1 MSSFSMSGQKRPF
14 KNYRAEHIEWECSDD
29 GRVGVIT
36 LSRPEK
42 KNALNIPVITELLQ
56 LFDGLSEASDVRTIV
71 IQGKNGNFCSGG
83 DLFEVVEP
91 LTRMGAAELLDF
103 TRMMGKLVRVM
114 RQAPQVIIAAVA
126 GACAGGGA
134 AIALAADLRVAAPNA
149 KTAYLFNQIGLS
161 GADMGACGLLPR
173 IVGQGRAMDLL
184 MTGRFMTADEGL
196 AWGFY
201 NALYGVDELLEQARN
216 LARTFADGP
225 WFAHSMTKSLV
236 NQEWTMSL
244 EEILESEAK
253 SQAICLA
260 TGDFKRAFAAFANK
274 KTPKFEGH

>member
-1 MSSFSMSGQKRPF
+1 MTGFSMSEQKRAF
-14 KNYRAEHIEWECSDD
+14 QGYRATHFKWDCSED

-36 LSRPEK
+36 LSRPKK
-42 KNALNIPVITELLQ
+42 KNALNIPVITELTQ
-56 LFDGLSEASDVRTIV
+56 LFDGLSQADDVRAV
-71 IQGKNGNFCSGG
+71 IITGDHGDFCSGG

-91 LTRMGAAELLDF
+91 LTKMGAAELLDF

-114 RQAPQVIIAAVA
+114 RQAPQVIIAAIE

-134 AIALAADLRVAAPNA
+134 AIALAADLRVGSPNA
-149 KTAYLFNQIGLS
+149 RTAYLFNQIGLS

-173 IVGQGRAMDLL
+173 IIGQGRAMELL
-184 MTGRFMTADEGL
+184 MTGRAMTANEGL
-196 AWGFY
+196 AWGFF
-201 NALYGVDELLEQARN
+201 NALHESEELVEQARV
-216 LARTFADGP
+216 LARKFADGP
-225 WFAHSMTKSLV
+225 WFAHTMTKSLV

-260 TGDFKRAFAAFANK
+260 TGDFQRAFAAFANK
-274 KTPKFEGH
+274 EKPDFKGY

>member
-1 MSSFSMSGQKRPF
+1 MAEQKKPF
-14 KNYRAEHIEWECSDD
+14 QGYRASHFKWDCSED

-42 KNALNIPVITELLQ
+42 KNALNISVIAELTQ
-56 LFDGLSEASDVRTIV
+56 LFDGLSQANDVRAV
-71 IQGKNGNFCSGG
+71 IITGDNGDFCSGG

-91 LTRMGAAELLDF
+91 LTKMGAAELLDF

-114 RQAPQVIIAAVA
+114 RQAPQVIIAAIE

-134 AIALAADLRVAAPNA
+134 AIALAADLRLGTPNT

-173 IVGQGRAMDLL
+173 IIGQGRAMELL
-184 MTGRFMTADEGL
+184 MTGRAMTADEGL
-196 AWGFY
+196 AWGFF
-201 NALYGVDELLEQARN
+201 NALYESDELVEQAHV
-216 LARTFADGP
+216 LARRFVDGP
-225 WFAHSMTKSLV
+225 WFAHTMTKSLV

-244 EEILESEAK
+244 DEILESEAK

-260 TGDFKRAFAAFANK
+260 TGDFQRAFTAFSNK
-274 KTPKFEGH
+274 ERPSFEGH